1 MTKRDEGSKKNA
13 RPGRKA
19 AMMIANMPTTIAA
32 AVQRLQ
38 EIVSKKDQ
46 ATIAAMSEEDLFA
59 LHFGLGRFIRNSF
72 GLHGGNSEL
81 LQATGAWDPDDA
93 SGVIIRAFWE
103 SLRKAAGPS
112 QSGLGVLD
120 I

>member
-1 MTKRDEGSKKNA
+1 
-13 RPGRKA
+13 
-19 AMMIANMPTTIAA
+19 MPTTIAA

-59 LHFGLGRFIRNSF
+59 LHFGLGLFIRNSF
-72 GLHGGNSEL
+72 GLHGRNSEL
-81 LQATGAWDPDDA
+81 LEATGAWEPDEA
-93 SGVIIRAFWE
+93 SGVIIRAFWQ
-103 SLRKAAGPS
+103 SLRDADGPL
-112 QSGLGVLD
+112 QSKRGAPG